1 MGSGSLLWNLT
12 KKYLTAGV
20 IGLTITDRFASIVPV
35 RGGSMSPTFNPR
47 TNTGLGS
54 LDDRVL
60 IEKFCLAKYKFSHGD
75 VVVFRKEGVNSG
87 FWVGVLLVGKSIS
100 VILRRYAGHDRS
112 GFELELGQDNS
123 PSDHKQK
130 LIKRI
135 IGLPGDWIG
144 TPQNDVIKIPEGHC
158 WVEGD
163 NPVSSMDS
171 RTFGPIPLGLVHGR
185 ATTIVWPPQRICQV
199 EKRIPRDRVS
209 LSA

>member
-12 KKYLTAGV
+12 KKYLTVGV
-20 IGLTITDRFASIVPV
+20 IGLTITDRYASIVPV

-47 TNTGLGS
+47 TNTVLGS

-75 VVVFRKEGVNSG
+75 VVVFR
-87 FWVGVLLVGKSIS
+87 
-100 VILRRYAGHDRS
+100 
-112 GFELELGQDNS
+112 S
-123 PSDHKQK
+123 PSEHKQK

-163 NPVSSMDS
+163 NPASSMDS
-171 RTFGPIPLGLVHGR
+171 RTFGPIPLGLVQGR
-185 ATTIVWPPQRICQV
+185 ATTIVWPPQRVCQV
-199 EKRIPRDRVS
+199 ERRILQDRFPP
-209 LSA
+209 SA